1 MSVKKN
7 IIYNITYQIL
17 ILFLPLVTTPY
28 ISRVIGA
35 EGVGIYSYTYSIAN
49 YFILF
54 AMLGLSNYGN
64 RSIAAVRDD
73 KTKLSETFFNIYGLQ
88 LVTTT
93 TMVILYLAYTIFF
106 VSDNLE
112 IAYIQLVFIISTML
126 DINWLFF
133 GLEQFKLTVVR
144 NTIIKILTVLSI
156 FIFVKDSNDLWIY
169 TLIMALGTLLS
180 QMMLWP
186 FMKRYIIWIKPTFKG
201 IRSHLKPNLILFVPV
216 LAISIYKIMDKIM
229 LGILTSTIQVGYYE
243 NSEKIIN
250 IPTSIISA
258 LGVVML
264 PRMTNLIATGDSES
278 FKKYIE
284 ISLKFVM
291 FIAIGSTVGLI
302 AISPNFIPLFLGDE
316 FTNCIMVVSLLSIT
330 VLFISWANVIR
341 TQYLIPRKKD
351 SIYIKSTLLGAGVN
365 VIANLIFIPHYGAI
379 GAAIGTIFAEA
390 SVAFYQ
396 TFKVRKEMN
405 ISKYFV
411 NSSLYII
418 PAICMY
424 LCIIALRNIT
434 ENIMLTLLM
443 QVILGGIAYVILSGI
458 LLWFVDKDMRSKIG
472 QLVYKVKRV

>member
-7 IIYNITYQIL
+7 ILYNITYQIL

-54 AMLGLSNYGN
+54 AMLGLNNYGN
-64 RSIAAVRDD
+64 RSIASVRDN
-73 KTKLSETFFNIYGLQ
+73 KIKLSETFFNIYGLQ
-88 LVTTT
+88 LVTAV
-93 TMVILYLAYTIFF
+93 TMVILYLLYTIFF
-106 VSDNLE
+106 ISDNSE
-112 IAYIQLVFIISTML
+112 IAYIQLFFIISTML
-126 DINWLFF
+126 DINWFFF

-144 NTIIKILTVLSI
+144 NTIIKILTVVSI

-169 TLIMALGTLLS
+169 TVIMALGTLLS

-201 IRSHLKPNLILFVPV
+201 IRSHLKPNLMLFIPV

-229 LGILTSTIQVGYYE
+229 LGVLTSTIQVGYYE
-243 NSEKIIN
+243 NSEKIIC
-250 IPTSIISA
+250 IPTSIIAA

-264 PRMTNLIATGDSES
+264 PRMTNLIVSGDSES

-291 FIAIGSTVGLI
+291 LIAIGSTVGLI

-316 FTNCIMVVSLLSIT
+316 FTNCIMVVSLLSVT

-365 VIANLIFIPHYGAI
+365 VIANLIFIPRYGAV

-390 SVAFYQ
+390 SVALYQ
-396 TFKVRKEMN
+396 TFKVRKE
-405 ISKYFV
+405 IDIAKYFL
-411 NSSLYII
+411 NSCLYII

-434 ENIMLTLLM
+434 ENMMLTLLM

-458 LLWFVDKDMRSKIG
+458 VLWFVDRNMRIKFG
-472 QLVYKVKRV
+472 QLFYKVKRV

>member
-1 MSVKKN
+1 MSIKKN
-7 IIYNITYQIL
+7 IVYNVTYQIL
-17 ILFLPLVTTPY
+17 ILFLPLATTPY

-35 EGVGIYSYTYSIAN
+35 EGVGIYSYTYSIAY
-49 YFILF
+49 YFMLF

-64 RSIAAVRDD
+64 RSIAAVRNDRIE
-73 KTKLSETFFNIYGLQ
+73 LSKTFFNIYGLQ
-88 LVTTT
+88 LVTTV
-93 TMVILYLAYTIFF
+93 TMVILYLLYIIFF

-112 IAYIQLVFIISTML
+112 IAYIQLLFIISTML
-126 DINWLFF
+126 DINWFFF

-144 NTIIKILTVLSI
+144 NTIIKFLTVLSI
-156 FIFVKDSNDLWIY
+156 FIFVKDINDLWIY

-180 QMMLWP
+180 QLILWP
-186 FMKRYIIWIKPTFKG
+186 FIRGYIVWVRPTFKG
-201 IRSHLKPNLILFVPV
+201 IKSHFKSNLMLFIPV

-229 LGILTSTIQVGYYE
+229 LGTLTSTTQVGYYE

-250 IPTSIISA
+250 IPISIISA

-284 ISLKFVM
+284 ISLKLVM

-365 VIANLIFIPHYGAI
+365 VIANLIFISRYGAV

-390 SVAFYQ
+390 SVALYQ
-396 TFKVRKEMN
+396 TFKVRKEMD

-443 QVILGGIAYVILSGI
+443 QVILGGIAYVLLSGI
-458 LLWFVDKDMRSKIG
+458 LLWFIDKDLRMKFG
-472 QLVYKVKRV
+472 QLFYKVKRV

>member
-93 TMVILYLAYTIFF
+93 TMVILYLVYTIFF

-133 GLEQFKLTVVR
+133 GLEQFKLAVVR

-156 FIFVKDSNDLWIY
+156 FIFVKDSNDLGIY
-169 TLIMALGTLLS
+169 TLIMALGTLVS

-229 LGILTSTIQVGYYE
+229 LGTLTSTMQVGYYE

-316 FTNCIMVVSLLSIT
+316 FTNCIMVVSLLSVT

-351 SIYIKSTLLGAGVN
+351 SIYIKSTLLGAGIN
-365 VIANLIFIPHYGAI
+365 VIANLIFIPSYGAV
-379 GAAIGTIFAEA
+379 GAAIGTILAEA
-390 SVAFYQ
+390 SVALYQ
-396 TFKVRKEMN
+396 TFKVRKEVD

-418 PAICMY
+418 PGICMY
-424 LCIIALRNIT
+424 LCIIALRNTI
-434 ENIMLTLLM
+434 ENIVLTLLM
-443 QVILGGIAYVILSGI
+443 QVILGGITYVILSGI
-458 LLWFVDKDMRSKIG
+458 VLCLVDKDIRSKIS

>member
-54 AMLGLSNYGN
+54 AMLGLNNYGN
-64 RSIAAVRDD
+64 RSIASVRHDRI
-73 KTKLSETFFNIYGLQ
+73 KLSKTFFSIYGLQ
-88 LVTTT
+88 LVTAG
-93 TMVILYLAYTIFF
+93 TMVILYLVYTIFF

-112 IAYIQLVFIISTML
+112 IAYIQLLFIVSTML
-126 DINWLFF
+126 DINWFFF

-144 NTIIKILTVLSI
+144 NTMIKVLTVLSI

-186 FMKRYIIWIKPTFKG
+186 FIRRYVTWIKPTSRE
-201 IRSHLKPNLILFVPV
+201 IRKHLKPNLMLFIPL
-216 LAISIYKIMDKIM
+216 LAVSIYKIMDKIM
-229 LGILTSTIQVGYYE
+229 LGTLTNSIQVGYYE
-243 NSEKIIN
+243 NSERIIN
-250 IPTSIISA
+250 IPIGVIMA
-258 LGVVML
+258 LGTVML
-264 PRMTNLIATGDSES
+264 PRMTNLIATEDGAS

-284 ISLKFVM
+284 VSLKFVM
-291 FIAIGSTVGLI
+291 FIAIGATVGII

-316 FTNCIMVVSLLSIT
+316 FTNCIMIVTFLSIT

-341 TQYLIPRKKD
+341 TQYLIPTHKD
-351 SIYIKSTLLGAGVN
+351 DVYIKSSILGAGVN

-379 GAAIGTIFAEA
+379 GAAVGTIFAEV
-390 SVAFYQ
+390 SVALYQ
-396 TFKVRKEMN
+396 TFRVRKKMD
-405 ISKYFV
+405 IAKYFK
-411 NSSLYII
+411 NSCLYII
-418 PAICMY
+418 PAIFMY
-424 LCIIALRNIT
+424 QCIIILGNIT
-434 ENIMLTLLM
+434 ENIIFSLLL
-443 QVILGGIAYVILSGI
+443 QILLGGLIYVVLSGI
-458 LLWFVDKDMRSKIG
+458 LLWFVDKDMRIKFD
-472 QLVYKVKRV
+472 QLLYKVKRV